1 MGGWA
6 QPTKLLSGRLSRRGG
21 CNKINIPD
29 AQPTATLTLTE
40 QVTQSW
46 WRPMTKAFHSNRNT
60 EIKFILIDRRGG
72 EISQAKQS
80 NHDQLTARKFW
91 TGGSWF

>member
-6 QPTKLLSGRLSRRGG
+6 PTKLLSGRLSRRGG

-72 EISQAKQS
+72 EISQATMI
-80 NHDQLTARKFW
+80 N
-91 TGGSWF
+91 